1 MLKWLSDF
9 PEVRVNIK
17 RLLPLDT
24 ISFFPCHCEK
34 GTAIPERKKKSFF
47 SFKEGSGVEQRCL
60 QGLGLQKEEGRERKE
75 CFKKRQLGFFHR
87 APHRPLQREIGRWG
101 AGGWRKEMSL
111 RRNGGRGQ
119 GQVQPAEGGQ
129 ISSRMQTSTSHLGT
143 QRGKGQPEWRS
154 AEERREGRGRVSSKC
169 NPGTEMDKQRDLG
182 PPRGQKAWPG
192 NLLTVARLRQR
203 TANPLSLA

>member
-1 MLKWLSDF
+1 MPKWLSDF

-101 AGGWRKEMSL
+101 AGGVE
-111 RRNGGRGQ
+111 
-119 GQVQPAEGGQ
+119 
-129 ISSRMQTSTSHLGT
+129 
-143 QRGKGQPEWRS
+143 KGNVPQEEWR
-154 AEERREGRGRVSSKC
+154 
-169 NPGTEMDKQRDLG
+169 
-182 PPRGQKAWPG
+182 
-192 NLLTVARLRQR
+192 
-203 TANPLSLA
+203 